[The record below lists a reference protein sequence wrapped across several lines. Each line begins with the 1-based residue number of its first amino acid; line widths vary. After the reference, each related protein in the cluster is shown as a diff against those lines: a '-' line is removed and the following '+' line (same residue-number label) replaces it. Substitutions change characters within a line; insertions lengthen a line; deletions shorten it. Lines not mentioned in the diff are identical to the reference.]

1 MSSSFPQLSIV
12 VAVFNGEKFLPQFFN
27 CLHAQQLENWE
38 LILVDDGSTD
48 NSRQILDK
56 WEKHFPNVTI
66 LTQEN
71 QGVSVARNT
80 GFAVAKGNTLLF
92 LILMM

>member
-48 NSRQILDK
+48 NSSDLR
-56 WEKHFPNVTI
+56 
-66 LTQEN
+66 
-71 QGVSVARNT
+71 
-80 GFAVAKGNTLLF
+80 
-92 LILMM
+92 

>member
-1 MSSSFPQLSIV
+1 MFTTKYFCLIKKIKGSVCPLPQLSIV

-48 NSRQILDK
+48 NSRQIYK
-56 WEKHFPNVTI
+56 WKNTFPM
-66 LTQEN
+66 
-71 QGVSVARNT
+71 S
-80 GFAVAKGNTLLF
+80 LF
-92 LILMM
+92 

>member
-12 VAVFNGEKFLPQFFN
+12 VAVFNGEKILPQFFN
-27 CLHAQQLENWE
+27 CLHAQQLEKLGTYFSW
-38 LILVDDGSTD
+38 LMMALPD

-66 LTQEN
+66 LTQRKPRCFRC
-71 QGVSVARNT
+71 A
-80 GFAVAKGNTLLF
+80 
-92 LILMM
+92 

>member
-48 NSRQILDK
+48 NLLLQR
-56 WEKHFPNVTI
+56 
-66 LTQEN
+66 
-71 QGVSVARNT
+71 
-80 GFAVAKGNTLLF
+80 GNTLLF

>member
-12 VAVFNGEKFLPQFFN
+12 VAVLMVKNFTTVFN